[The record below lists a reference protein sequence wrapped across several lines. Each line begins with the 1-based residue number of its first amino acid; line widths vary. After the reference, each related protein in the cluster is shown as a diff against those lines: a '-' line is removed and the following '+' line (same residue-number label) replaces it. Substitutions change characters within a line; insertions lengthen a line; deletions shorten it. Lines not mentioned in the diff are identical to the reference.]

1 MGSRGSSGVLVI
13 LLVGYASFYLCRANV
28 DAALPL
34 LHDAYDYD
42 KTKLGLL
49 SSIAT
54 AVYAIGKITNGML
67 GDRIG
72 GRRLMLLAMVGSIAA
87 TLAFGF
93 SVGFFFFVLF
103 AAVNRFFQSGGWSG
117 LVHVVSRWF
126 PPGKHGA
133 VMGALSTSYE
143 IGNVVSLLLCGALVK
158 MKLPW
163 RALFIVNPALFACVA
178 LLIYFTL
185 RGEPTST
192 IDPRP
197 PTIDPRPST
206 ADPRPSTTDKLP
218 LREAIP
224 FLIKNPSFW
233 FALVLSVLLTFVRHG
248 FLTWTPTF
256 LTEVA
261 RASGEGEG
269 AVSASIAKSA
279 IFPATGVVAALIV
292 GRISDFFGPGKRT
305 TVLAASLFFHVIAV
319 LWLAHGH
326 LHGTTSAMLAIGAC
340 GIFLLGPYSL
350 MAGAIAL
357 DVAGTRA
364 AATAAGFI
372 DGAGYLGASLVG
384 IVLGGVAQKYGWSAS
399 FDVVAF
405 AGFSAMLVGIFATI
419 HSRKL
424 PRS

>member
-1 MGSRGSSGVLVI
+1 MTKDAIEKPVESSGSAGVLVI
-13 LLVGYASFYLCRANV
+13 LLIGYASFYLCRANV

-54 AVYAIGKITNGML
+54 AAYAVGKITMGML

-72 GRRLMLLAMVGSIAA
+72 GRRLMLLAMTGSIAA
-87 TLAFGF
+87 TLAFGV
-93 SVGFFFFVLF
+93 SAGFWFFVLF

-143 IGNVVSLLLCGALVK
+143 IGNVVSLLLCGAIVK
-158 MKLPW
+158 MKLSW
-163 RALFIVNPALFACVA
+163 RALFSINPAIFACVA
-178 LLIYFTL
+178 VLLFFTL
-185 RGEPTST
+185 RGEPAESTST
-192 IDPRP
+192 
-197 PTIDPRPST
+197 S
-206 ADPRPSTTDKLP
+206 SSEKLP

-224 FLIKNPSFW
+224 FLLKNPSFW

-269 AVSASIAKSA
+269 AVSSSIAKSA
-279 IFPATGVVAALIV
+279 IFPATGVVAALVI

-305 TVLAASLFFHVIAV
+305 TVLSASLFFHVIAV
-319 LWLAHGH
+319 LVLAHGH

-384 IVLGGVAQKYGWSAS
+384 VVLGGVAEKYGWSAS
-399 FDVVAF
+399 FDVVAL
-405 AGFSAMLVGIFATI
+405 AGSTAMIVGIFATA
-419 HSRKL
+419 HAGKSASTSPQK
-424 PRS
+424 